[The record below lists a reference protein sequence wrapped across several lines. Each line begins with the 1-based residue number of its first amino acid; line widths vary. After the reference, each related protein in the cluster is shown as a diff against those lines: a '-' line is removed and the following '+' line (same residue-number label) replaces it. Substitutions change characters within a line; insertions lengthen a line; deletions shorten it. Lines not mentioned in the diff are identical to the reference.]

1 LLTCR
6 KSKAARSEAEKLV
19 GGLREATADRQFLV
33 SEAGRLQ
40 AGLDS
45 ALLRRSDKQSA
56 VQ

>member
-1 LLTCR
+1 MLTCR
-6 KSKAARSEAEKLV
+6 KTKAARSEAEKLV